1 MYVLQDEKEKDCS
14 GEEIWGRRIA
24 EEEEHTYMWVG
35 LVLDSDRSLY
45 IVVTIKNLGL
55 NQVVVQV
62 YICAP
67 SSYGQLG
74 LELC

>member
-1 MYVLQDEKEKDCS
+1 
-14 GEEIWGRRIA
+14 
-24 EEEEHTYMWVG
+24 MWVG

-62 YICAP
+62 YAHLPHTVNWGWNCA
-67 SSYGQLG
+67 SFCASVFVMY
-74 LELC
+74 CRIIIYC